1 MGDGP
6 NERFAGRRMN
16 RVESENGVV
25 GTGEVRLT
33 FIEGLL
39 DRFLVSLAF
48 LRDIVAMFKNFTVSL
63 YTLTGSRRQYTK
75 RVIIHQIIFSGV
87 DGLYVVGL
95 ISAIVGGVIMVQM
108 VVYSPGFQTD
118 ALLMQILITTVITEL
133 APLITAIILV
143 GRSGSAIT
151 VELGNMK
158 IKGEDL
164 APSSMGIDIVQYN
177 HIPRVI
183 GLAVSNVILNGYFVI
198 IMLASALFISAFQK
212 SVNMATMLTLF
223 VDSLRFADIV
233 INIVKGLLLG
243 TTISLV
249 CIYHGLRVTNSST
262 EIPQQASRA
271 IVHSMILCFV
281 ISGLISFIWYLAL

>member
-1 MGDGP
+1 
-6 NERFAGRRMN
+6 MN
-16 RVESENGVV
+16 RVESENGAV
-25 GTGEVRLT
+25 GGGEVRLT

-39 DRFLVSLAF
+39 DKFLASLVF
-48 LRDIVAMFKNFTVSL
+48 LRDIAAMFKNFTLSL

-108 VVYSPGFQTD
+108 VVYSPGFQAD
-118 ALLMQILITTVITEL
+118 ALLMQILVTTVITEL

-164 APSSMGIDIVQYN
+164 ALSSMGIDIVQYN

-212 SVNMATMLTLF
+212 SVNMAAMLTLF
-223 VDSLRFADIV
+223 VDSLRLADIV

-243 TTISLV
+243 TTIALV
-249 CIYHGLRVTNSST
+249 CIYHGLRVTNSIT
-262 EIPQQASRA
+262 EIPQQTSRA
-271 IVHSMILCFV
+271 IVNSMILCFV
-281 ISGLISFIWYLAL
+281 ISGFISLVWYLAL

>member
-1 MGDGP
+1 
-6 NERFAGRRMN
+6 MN
-16 RVESENGVV
+16 RVESENRAVGV
-25 GTGEVRLT
+25 GEARLT

-48 LRDIVAMFKNFTVSL
+48 LRDIFAMFKNFTVSL
-63 YTLTGSRRQYTK
+63 YTLTGSRWQYTK
-75 RVIIHQIIFSGV
+75 RVIIQQIIFSGV

-164 APSSMGIDIVQYN
+164 ALSSMGIDIVQYN

-212 SVNMATMLTLF
+212 SVNMAAMLTLF
-223 VDSLRFADIV
+223 IDSLRLADIV

-262 EIPQQASRA
+262 EIPQQTSRA
-271 IVHSMILCFV
+271 IVNSMILCFV
-281 ISGLISFIWYLAL
+281 ISGLISLIWYLAL

>member
-1 MGDGP
+1 MGDGL
-6 NERFAGRRMN
+6 NERFTGKRMN

-48 LRDIVAMFKNFTVSL
+48 LREIAAMFKNFTLSL
-63 YTLTGSRRQYTK
+63 YTLTGSRWRYTK
-75 RVIIHQIIFSGV
+75 RVITHQIIFSGV

-164 APSSMGIDIVQYN
+164 ALSSMGIDIVQYN

-198 IMLASALFISAFQK
+198 IMIASALFISAFQK
-212 SVNMATMLTLF
+212 SVNMAAMLTLF
-223 VDSLRFADIV
+223 VDSLRLADIV

-262 EIPQQASRA
+262 EIPQQTSRA
-271 IVHSMILCFV
+271 IVNSMILCFV
-281 ISGLISFIWYLAL
+281 ISGLISLIWYLAL